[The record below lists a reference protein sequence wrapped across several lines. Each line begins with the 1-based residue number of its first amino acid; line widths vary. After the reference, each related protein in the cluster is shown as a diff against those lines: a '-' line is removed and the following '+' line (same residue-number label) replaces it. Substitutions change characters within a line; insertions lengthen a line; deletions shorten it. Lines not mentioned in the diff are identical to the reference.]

1 MKKLAAVNGK
11 AMAITEVGL
20 KLGLRIHP
28 INLGNKSNGTTSYL
42 VDKKS
47 NTHGDGGLGSKY
59 DNITPPVGAEE

>member
-42 VDKKS
+42 VDKKV
-47 NTHGDGGLGSKY
+47 THMEMVDSEV
-59 DNITPPVGAEE
+59 NMTT